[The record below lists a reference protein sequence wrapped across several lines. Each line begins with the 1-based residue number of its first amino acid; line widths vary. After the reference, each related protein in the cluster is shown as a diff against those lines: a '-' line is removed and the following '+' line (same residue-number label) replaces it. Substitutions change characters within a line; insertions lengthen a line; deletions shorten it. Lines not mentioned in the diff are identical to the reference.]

1 MSSRS
6 PVPPVAATGQSVPSH
21 LYSQPAPFDS
31 VINFS
36 AAPFIDAG
44 GSSASWMTL
53 LSAESLN
60 DADQL
65 LRGHFRSSGVGL
77 AVFDEQFI
85 YIAINQRLADM
96 ANMSPVDILGKGVQA
111 VLQCSP
117 GIAVEVERNLERVFT
132 TAKAIPSVEI
142 SGKLKTRSD
151 VGYWIA
157 DFLPVQDSLGNV
169 RKVVVVATE
178 ITALK
183 ILEENLRHV
192 TRDLEQEKNRL
203 EMILQ
208 VNNALAANL
217 DVQHL
222 FPAISGY
229 IRQVVKQDYASIA
242 IYDEASDALKM
253 YALDFPVANRIIG
266 PNTFVPVMGGTAGRA
281 FTAGEVILFNREDL
295 TANRTAF
302 IDRLLEHGIASL
314 CCIPLVAGSRTLGT
328 LNLGS
333 MTDKAFNPGDVEL
346 LKQVSAQIAI
356 ILENNRAQEKIELL
370 KRQLEQEKLY
380 LEDEIRSELHFED
393 IVGES
398 LTFRRALAEART
410 VAPLDSTVL
419 ILGETGTGKELIA
432 RAIHRMSSRSDKT
445 FVKVNCAAIPTGL
458 LESELFG
465 HEKGAFTGAINQK
478 VGRME
483 LADKGTFFL
492 DEVGEIPLEL
502 QPKLLRALQDQE
514 FERLGSNRT
523 QRVNTR
529 VIAATNRDL
538 NKFVTEGR
546 FRNDLYY
553 RLNVFPIHVPALRE
567 RTHDIPMLVRYFVQK
582 ISRRMN
588 KHVDTIP
595 TETMNALVSWHWPG
609 NVREL
614 ENVIERSV
622 ILTPGPV
629 LQVRIAELNP
639 AVSEDGPQNVLERME
654 REQII
659 RVLRE
664 TGGVIA
670 GPRGAAIRLGLKRTT
685 LQSRI
690 QKLAI
695 SRSEYES

>member
-6 PVPPVAATGQSVPSH
+6 PVPPAAACGQSVPLH
-21 LYSQPAPFDS
+21 IYSRPFDPVTHNAFTQFIYAS
-31 VINFS
+31 GNS
-36 AAPFIDAG
+36 ANWVTF
-44 GSSASWMTL
+44 
-53 LSAESLN
+53 LSAESLR
-60 DADQL
+60 DAEQL
-65 LRGHFRSSGVGL
+65 LRGQLGSSGVGL
-77 AVFDEQFI
+77 AVFDDQFI
-85 YIAINQRLADM
+85 YVAINQRLADM
-96 ANMSPVDILGKGVQA
+96 ACMSPQDILGKRVQEVA
-111 VLQCSP
+111 QCSP
-117 GIAVEVERNLERVFT
+117 EITVKVEQNLERVLA
-132 TAKAIPSVEI
+132 TAKPIPSVEI
-142 SGKLKTRSD
+142 SGKLKARPD
-151 VGYWIA
+151 VGHWIA
-157 DFLPVQDSLGNV
+157 DFLPVQDSLGKV
-169 RKVVVVATE
+169 RQVVVVATE

-183 ILEENLRHV
+183 VMEDNLRHV
-192 TRDLEQEKNRL
+192 TRELQQEKNRL

-208 VNNALAANL
+208 VNKALAANL

-242 IYDEASDALKM
+242 IYDEASDALQM
-253 YALDFPVANRIIG
+253 YALDFPVAKRIIG
-266 PNTFVPVMGGTAGRA
+266 PNTFVPVKGGTAGRA
-281 FTAGEVILFNREDL
+281 FTEGVVKLFNREDL

-302 IDRLLEHGIASL
+302 IDRLLDHGITSL
-314 CCIPLVAGSRTLGT
+314 CCIPLAAGSRVLGT

-333 MTDKAFNPGDVEL
+333 ISDKPFNPGDIEL
-346 LKQVSAQIAI
+346 LKQVSAQIAM
-356 ILENNRAQEKIELL
+356 ILENNRAKDQIELL

-380 LEDEIRSELHFED
+380 LEDEIRSELNLED

-398 LTFRRALAEART
+398 PAFRRVLAEART

-432 RAIHRMSSRSDKT
+432 RAIYRMSLRSDKT
-445 FVKVNCAAIPTGL
+445 FIKVNCAAIPTGL

-478 VGRME
+478 IGRME

-523 QRVNTR
+523 QHVNTR

-538 NKFVTEGR
+538 NKSVNEGR
-546 FRNDLYY
+546 FRNDLFY
-553 RLNVFPIHVPALRE
+553 RLNVFPIHVPPLRE

-588 KHVDTIP
+588 KHIDTIP
-595 TETMNALVSWHWPG
+595 TETMNALVNWHWPG

-614 ENVIERSV
+614 ENVIERSI

-629 LQVRIAELNP
+629 LQVRIVELNP
-639 AVSEDGPQNVLERME
+639 ALSEDGPQNVLERME

-659 RVLRE
+659 RILRE

-690 QKLAI
+690 QKLGI